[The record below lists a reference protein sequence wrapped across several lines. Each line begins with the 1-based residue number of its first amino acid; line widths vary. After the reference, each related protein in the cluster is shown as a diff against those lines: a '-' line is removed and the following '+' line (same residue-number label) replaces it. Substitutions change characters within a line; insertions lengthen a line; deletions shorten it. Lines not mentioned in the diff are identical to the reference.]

1 MKNSGL
7 RADSHGPRGA
17 GWRDFI
23 IDDGIEHG
31 VIIGFCDFHVDK
43 VPAVLFMPQ
52 QFYRILA
59 GTNVH
64 DIAGLAELQAFR
76 ITIRRTD
83 FYTRIGAIFPNPDVL
98 DADFQEICVSFR
110 IVETNKNSVLSAVFE
125 FANILGPLPTVTA
138 AIGAYNGILRI
149 KQGRFVLV

>member
-31 VIIGFCDFHVDK
+31 VIIGFGDFHVDK
-43 VPAVLFMPQ
+43 VPAGLFMPQ

-59 GTNVH
+59 GTNIH
-64 DIAGLAELQAFR
+64 DIAGLTELQAFR

-83 FYTRIGAIFPNPDVL
+83 FYARIGSVFPDPDVL
-98 DADFQEICVSFR
+98 YADFQEICVSFR
-110 IVETNKNSVLSAVFE
+110 IVKTNEDSVLSATFE
-125 FANILGPLPTVTA
+125 FANILGPLTAIAA
-138 AIGAYNGILRI
+138 AIRANNSILRV
-149 KQGRFVLV
+149 QEG